1 MLYLLDTNHFRELAW
16 RPETASGERLRQ
28 RMGQSGGDFATTI
41 ITADET
47 LRGWLAKVASA
58 KTAGQQIW
66 AYDQLG
72 AAVLCLADYS
82 MLPWDAEA
90 VARFEA
96 FQVLKLRAGTM
107 DLRIA
112 CIALEYDAT
121 ILTRNTADFAKIPGV
136 RFENWLD

>member
-1 MLYLLDTNHFRELAW
+1 MLYLFDTNHFRELAW
-16 RPETASGERLRQ
+16 RPETTTGERLRQ
-28 RMGQSGGDFATTI
+28 RMEQSGGDFATTI

-66 AYDQLG
+66 AYDQL
-72 AAVLCLADYS
+72 AAVVLCLADYS
-82 MLPWDAEA
+82 MLPWDTEA
-90 VARFEA
+90 AARFEA
-96 FQVLKLRAGTM
+96 FQALRLRAGTM

-112 CIALEYDAT
+112 CIALEYDVT

>member
-16 RPETASGERLRQ
+16 SSETIPGNRLRQ
-28 RMGQSGGDFATTI
+28 RMESSGGEFATTI
-41 ITADET
+41 VTADET
-47 LRGWLAKVASA
+47 LRGWLAKVASS
-58 KTAGQQIW
+58 KTPGQQIW
-66 AYDQLG
+66 AYEQLG

-90 VARFEA
+90 ASRFEA
-96 FQVLKLRAGTM
+96 FQGLKLRAGTM

-121 ILTRNTADFAKIPGV
+121 ILTRNFTDFAKIPGV
-136 RFENWLD
+136 RLENWLD

>member
-16 RPETASGERLRQ
+16 RPETTTGERLRQ
-28 RMGQSGGDFATTI
+28 PMEQSGGGFATTI

-66 AYDQLG
+66 AYDQLA

-82 MLPWDAEA
+82 MLPWDTEA
-90 VARFEA
+90 AARFEA
-96 FQVLKLRAGTM
+96 FQALRLRAGTM
-107 DLRIA
+107 DL